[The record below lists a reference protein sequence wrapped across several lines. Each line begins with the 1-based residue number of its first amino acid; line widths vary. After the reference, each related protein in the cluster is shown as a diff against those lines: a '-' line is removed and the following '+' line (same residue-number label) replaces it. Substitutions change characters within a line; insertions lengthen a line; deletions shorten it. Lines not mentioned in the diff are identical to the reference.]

1 MATILLCS
9 SNLSVKKRWASLL
22 AEDYTLLQASTAAKL
37 KDRFN
42 KQGIDLLLIHRAMVD
57 VKTMANMRRLAPNKK
72 FFILSDQPDEDEGLT
87 FLKLGVIGYANTY
100 ISPARLSEAV
110 RLVISGSVWV
120 GQKIM
125 QRLVQDTIAASR
137 ERDTPSKQ
145 AAETSQALKD
155 LTDREME
162 IAKLVAKGES
172 NLEIAYELDI
182 TERTVKAHLSSVYN
196 KTSTG
201 NRLNLALLVN
211 QG

>member
-1 MATILLCS
+1 M
-9 SNLSVKKRWASLL
+9 
-22 AEDYTLLQASTAAKL
+22 
-37 KDRFN
+37 
-42 KQGIDLLLIHRAMVD
+42 
-57 VKTMANMRRLAPNKK
+57 KK

-125 QRLVQDTIAASR
+125 QRLVQDTISAGR

-145 AAETSQALKD
+145 AAETIQALKD
-155 LTDREME
+155 LTEREME

-201 NRLNLALLVN
+201 NRLNLALLIN
-211 QG
+211 QGGS